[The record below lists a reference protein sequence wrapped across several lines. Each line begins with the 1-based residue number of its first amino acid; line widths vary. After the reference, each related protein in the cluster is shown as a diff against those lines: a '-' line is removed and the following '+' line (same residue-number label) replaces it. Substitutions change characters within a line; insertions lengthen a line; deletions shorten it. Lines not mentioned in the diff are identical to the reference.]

1 MSLRTPLL
9 AALTALVLTTPAPA
23 QQSSDGQIETF
34 RCAAGYGCHGLAV
47 GESEARVL
55 IGAGSRQEA
64 RDAYA
69 LNHPDAY
76 FADTLPEEG
85 EAGNPVELDKLE
97 GRDDIV
103 LFPEG
108 GKAPDNGLKSQW
120 SCAAG
125 YGCDGLTVD
134 QQEALALVDA
144 TDAEHA
150 RDQYALK
157 YPEDYISNA
166 LADGGDP
173 VTVIDLFA
181 DGEGSKKPIELFPA
195 KAEEA
200 ERPNMATHPVDFTK
214 MEGFAEAP
222 CPGNLYEAPIFMNT
236 PGLAVSTCTAPH
248 DPQGNCGLPAA
259 NGYCLTTGTSLRAAC
274 YGVTTASR
282 AANLGNYCEGGSC
295 SAFSFVVCR

>member
-1 MSLRTPLL
+1 MKRRTPLL
-9 AALTALVLTTPAPA
+9 AALAALALTMPASA
-23 QQSSDGQIETF
+23 QQSSDSDIEAL
-34 RCAAGYGCHGLAV
+34 RCAAGFGCHGLAV
-47 GESEARVL
+47 TEGEAQVL
-55 IGAGSRQEA
+55 IGVGSRQEA

-108 GKAPDNGLKSQW
+108 GKGADDGLKSQW

-125 YGCDGLTVD
+125 YGCDGLAVD

-144 TDAEHA
+144 ADVEDA

-173 VTVIDLFA
+173 VKVIDLFA
-181 DGEGSKKPIELFPA
+181 DGEGSKKPIELFPG
-195 KAEEA
+195 KSEQP
-200 ERPNMATHPVDFTK
+200 ERPDMATHPVDFTK

-222 CPGNLYEAPIFMNT
+222 CPGNLHEAPQFMNT
-236 PGLAVSTCTAPH
+236 PGLAVSTCTASH

-295 SAFSFVVCR
+295 SAFSFVVCQ